1 MLLEAERKAVVD
13 HCKLMLSRGL
23 TKGTGGN
30 ISICSREEGLVAISP
45 SGVEY
50 AGMRAEDVVVTD
62 LDGRRADGTLKP
74 SSELGMHLAVF
85 RERPDVN
92 AVVHTHSNFATTL
105 ACMRLELPAVHFLVG
120 CAGTDTVP
128 CLPYY
133 TFGSEALAEA
143 AGKKLGECPGL
154 NALLLANHGLLCCG
168 PDIGSA
174 FNTAEEIEFAAE
186 LYYRAL
192 LLNRPIPLLSGEEMA
207 AALKQFGS
215 YGQK

>member
-1 MLLEAERKAVVD
+1 MLLEKERNAVAD
-13 HCKLMLSRGL
+13 HCRLMLSRGL

-30 ISICSREEGLVAISP
+30 ISIRVEEGLVAISP

-50 AGMRAEDVVVTD
+50 TTMRAEDVVVTD
-62 LDGRRADGTLKP
+62 LEGNTVEGKLKP
-74 SSELGMHLAVF
+74 SSELGMHLAIL
-85 RERPDVN
+85 RRRSETN

-105 ACMRLELPAVHFLVG
+105 ACLRLELPAVHFLVG

-143 AGKKLGECPGL
+143 AAAELGDRPDL
-154 NALLLANHGLLCCG
+154 NALLLANHGLICTG
-168 PDIGSA
+168 TDIGSA
-174 FNTAEEIEFAAE
+174 FNTAEEIEFASE

-192 LLNRPIPLLSGEEMA
+192 LTGRKIPILTAAEMK
-207 AALKQFGS
+207 AALLQFGS